1 MEDKNCLFCKIFKKE
16 IPSSKVYE
24 DEEVYAFNDL
34 NPKAPTHVLVIPKK
48 HLARLSDITKEN
60 AHVMGQLVVVAN
72 HIAKERKITNGY
84 RVVVNCNAG
93 AGQTV
98 FHLHLHLLGGRS
110 LQWPPG

>member
-1 MEDKNCLFCKIFKKE
+1 MEDKNCLFCKILKKE

-24 DEEVYAFNDL
+24 DEEVYAFHDIA
-34 NPKAPTHVLVIPKK
+34 PKAPTHVLVMPKQHIP
-48 HLARLSDITKEN
+48 RLSDLTIQN
-60 AHVMGQLVVVAN
+60 ADVMGRLMLVAN
-72 HIAKERKITNGY
+72 KIAEEKKITAGY
-84 RVVVNCNAG
+84 RVVINCNPG